1 MNKTDKDANEI
12 NSDMSHKK
20 SEIKNNIN
28 LNEDNVIDIIEE
40 KYNNEEIKKIIED
53 KVDFYMNREYE
64 ELFNEYEEK
73 INDLL
78 EYQEK
83 VFIKNEILKQKIY
96 SLNNYL
102 KLYCK
107 KNNIDY
113 DIISNQN
120 KNK

>member
-40 KYNNEEIKKIIED
+40 KYDNEEIKKIIED
-53 KVDFYMNREYE
+53 KVDFYMNKEYE

>member
-40 KYNNEEIKKIIED
+40 KYDNEEIKKIIED

>member
-20 SEIKNNIN
+20 SEIKNDIN

-40 KYNNEEIKKIIED
+40 KYDNEEIKKIIED
-53 KVDFYMNREYE
+53 KVDFYMNKEYE